1 MSDQLPKEK
10 LPYSNLYDAIEAYIT
25 AAYEHYQGGA
35 MTPMISTLSAISNAT
50 ALAAERVVRSQKI
63 PPHDVSIVK
72 EMHVMHE
79 WLDSHKNWEQEFYTP
94 AVEEINS

>member
-10 LPYSNLYDAIEAYIT
+10 LPYSALYDAIEAYMT

-50 ALAAERVVRSQKI
+50 ALAVERVVRNQKI
-63 PPHDVSIVK
+63 PSNNLSIVK
-72 EMHVMHE
+72 EMHVIHE
-79 WLDSHKNWEQEFYTP
+79 WQEGLDNWEQKHYTP
-94 AVEEINS
+94 ALEEINR